1 MGKKIKEEIHNKHI
15 NVKGGIMTKHSM
27 FPLMNQDLLCIVTND
42 RIGKTLSIGNEEMM
56 FTIPF
61 EAVEQYLK

>member
-1 MGKKIKEEIHNKHI
+1 MGRKIKEEIKNKHI
-15 NVKGGIMTKHSM
+15 VVKGGIIKNNSM
-27 FPLMNQDLLCIVTND
+27 FPIMNQELLCIVTND

-61 EAVEQYLK
+61 EAVEEYLK

>member
-1 MGKKIKEEIHNKHI
+1 MGRKIKEEIKNKHI
-15 NVKGGIMTKHSM
+15 VVKGGITKNNSM
-27 FPLMNQDLLCIVTND
+27 FPIMNQELLCIVTND

-61 EAVEQYLK
+61 EAVEEYLK